1 MRKVLA
7 SACVMAIA
15 GVLAT
20 ASIGVASKLLQAR
33 ENIWLKTCFERADN
47 HQGLQLQ
54 SCDMISICCL
64 ANRQEQSG
72 FHYHCEVSLLA
83 KLT

>member
-1 MRKVLA
+1 MPQYMARSSGESCVHKVLA

-20 ASIGVASKLLQAR
+20 DSIGVASQLLQAR
-33 ENIWLKTCFERADN
+33 EDIWLKTCLERADN

-54 SCDMISICCL
+54 SCDLHVI
-64 ANRQEQSG
+64 
-72 FHYHCEVSLLA
+72 
-83 KLT
+83 